1 MWAGNRRDFVP
12 QDGAR
17 ACGSRGI
24 RVIQDDILNTLRIE
38 VNLAMITARQA
49 LEKFRERA
57 LRAMTAVY
65 KRGNHGEPQVSES
78 NGCQLG
84 RLERRPRIARKAL
97 VLADETRCP
106 ARAKDRRS

>member
-1 MWAGNRRDFVP
+1 MWAGHRRDFVP
-12 QDGAR
+12 QEGAR

-49 LEKFRERA
+49 LEKLRERA

-65 KRGNHGEPQVSES
+65 KRGNHGEPQS
-78 NGCQLG
+78 Q
-84 RLERRPRIARKAL
+84 RIQRW
-97 VLADETRCP
+97 P
-106 ARAKDRRS
+106 ARAAGASAANCAESASFGRRNKMPSKSQR